1 MPAHCIQFLF
11 HIASYTMRAVVQ
23 RVSSAEVRV
32 NGLILGSIRQGLLVL
47 LAVGEVDQP
56 QDAAYMAKKTLNL
69 RVFEDGSGKMNR
81 SVQDVRGGLLVI
93 SQFTLYGDCRKGNR
107 PSFVG
112 AAPPD
117 KAEEL
122 YALYLE
128 ELGKSGLEIAS
139 GRFQVM
145 MDVSLVNQGPVT
157 VLLDSKK
164 AF

>member
-1 MPAHCIQFLF
+1 
-11 HIASYTMRAVVQ
+11 MRAVVQ

-32 NGLILGSIRQGLLVL
+32 NGRILGSIGQGLLVL
-47 LAVGEVDQP
+47 LAVGEVDQA
-56 QDAAYMAKKTLNL
+56 QDAAYLAKKTLNL

-81 SVQDVRGGLLVI
+81 SVQDIRGGLLVI

-107 PSFVG
+107 PSFVD
-112 AAPPD
+112 AAPPE
-117 KAEEL
+117 KAEDL
-122 YALYLE
+122 YTLYLE
-128 ELGKSGLEIAS
+128 EVGKSGLRVTS
-139 GRFQVM
+139 GKFQAM

>member
-1 MPAHCIQFLF
+1 
-11 HIASYTMRAVVQ
+11 MRAVVQ

-32 NGLILGSIRQGLLVL
+32 NGRILGSIGQGLLVL
-47 LAVGEVDQP
+47 LAVGEVDQA
-56 QDAAYMAKKTLNL
+56 QDAAYLAKKTLNL

-81 SVQDVRGGLLVI
+81 SVQDIRGGLLVI

-107 PSFVG
+107 PSFVD
-112 AAPPD
+112 AAPPE
-117 KAEEL
+117 KAEDL
-122 YALYLE
+122 YGLYLE
-128 ELGKSGLEIAS
+128 EVGKSGLEIAS
-139 GRFQVM
+139 GKFQAM

>member
-1 MPAHCIQFLF
+1 
-11 HIASYTMRAVVQ
+11 MRAVVQ

-32 NGLILGSIRQGLLVL
+32 NSQILGSIGQGLLVL
-47 LAVGEVDQP
+47 LAVGEIDQP
-56 QDAAYMAKKTLNL
+56 QDAVYLAKKTLNL

-81 SVQDVRGGLLVI
+81 SVQDIRGRLLVI

-107 PSFVG
+107 PSFVD
-112 AAPPD
+112 AAPPE
-117 KAEEL
+117 KAENL
-122 YALYLE
+122 YTLYLE
-128 ELGKSGLEIAS
+128 EVGKSGIEIVS
-139 GRFQVM
+139 GKFQAM

>member
-1 MPAHCIQFLF
+1 
-11 HIASYTMRAVVQ
+11 MRAVVQ

-32 NGLILGSIRQGLLVL
+32 NRQILGSIGQGLLVL

-56 QDAAYMAKKTLNL
+56 SDAAYLANKTLNL

-81 SVQDVRGGLLVI
+81 SVQDIRGGLLVI

-107 PSFVG
+107 PSFVD
-112 AAPPD
+112 AAPPA
-117 KAEEL
+117 KAQDL
-122 YALYLE
+122 YTLYLE
-128 ELGKSGLEIAS
+128 EVGKSGLEIAS
-139 GRFQVM
+139 GKFQAM